1 MTRIRHTRSNL
12 QPSAF
17 RRHVWRGSCTRQCR
31 IILFLILCLCCVQF
45 SAALVIGAQST
56 EQSDFESHLAEAVK
70 AQSAGDFNTA
80 IAAYQSALAIQ
91 RDVPEVWANL
101 GLMQHQVRDYAGALA
116 SFTTAHQLQPK
127 LFTPILFLGLDNL
140 ELGNRT
146 DAVRYLL
153 MARQLHP
160 DDPNIHMSLG
170 RAYFGL
176 KQFDAASV
184 SYLRA
189 TELNQKNSEAWY
201 RLGIAYLEIAEADSG
216 TLVRLHHQS
225 PFFQAL
231 EAESLGSQ
239 GHLNEAAKTYR
250 ELLTTQNRPP
260 CIRSSFGLILIRQGQ
275 LSEAESEFQQD
286 QKSGG
291 CLLANLGLIRL
302 YLEKGGTDAALS
314 SLIVLWQLDPGF
326 VKTYISLLAT
336 GMAPERFAN
345 LDHALAQAPL
355 PKLTAEDV
363 AIVRYSLHGSSTAS
377 IEPVSQH
384 RAAGTVEGF
393 PKVLEYYRRGEY
405 RRCVNSLRP
414 ITSTSSRDKLSVWAA
429 CSFFTGDL
437 QATLAAGKQL
447 RQTPR
452 FEDEGLYWLIRA
464 HQGLA
469 VSYLVHAGE
478 VEPDSIHLHEL
489 LAESYRDMGK
499 YGAAETEYTVALNIN
514 PRDFTALI
522 GAAANYL
529 QEFRINLASDM
540 IQRALKENPS
550 DPEANYIAGEVLVEQ
565 HKYGEAESYLKVGLS
580 AKPELIPRIHAL
592 LGRIYASQGDNARA
606 IEQFEIGISSDDDG
620 SIYFQLGRLYQKTG
634 QQKLADAAFEKS
646 RSLAN
651 KR

>member
-1 MTRIRHTRSNL
+1 
-12 QPSAF
+12 
-17 RRHVWRGSCTRQCR
+17 
-31 IILFLILCLCCVQF
+31 
-45 SAALVIGAQST
+45 
-56 EQSDFESHLAEAVK
+56 
-70 AQSAGDFNTA
+70 
-80 IAAYQSALAIQ
+80 
-91 RDVPEVWANL
+91 
-101 GLMQHQVRDYAGALA
+101 MQHQARDYAGALA
-116 SFTTAHQLQPK
+116 SFTTAHQLRPT
-127 LFTPILFLGLDNL
+127 LFVPILFLGLDNL
-140 ELGNRT
+140 ELGDRAN
-146 DAVRYLL
+146 AVRYLL

-160 DDPNIHMSLG
+160 NDPNIHMSLG

-184 SYLRA
+184 SYVRA

-250 ELLTTQNRPP
+250 ELLTTQSRPP
-260 CIRSSFGLILIRQGQ
+260 CIRASLGLILIRQGQ

-291 CLLANLGLIRL
+291 CLLASLGLIRL
-302 YLEKGGTDAALS
+302 SLERDETDAALS
-314 SLIVLWQLDPGF
+314 SLMALWQLDPGF

-336 GMAPERFAN
+336 GMASERFAN
-345 LDHALAQAPL
+345 LDRALAQAQL

-363 AIVRYSLHGSSTAS
+363 ATVRYSLHGSSTAS
-377 IEPVSQH
+377 IVPISQH
-384 RAAGTVEGF
+384 RAAGTLEAF
-393 PKVLEYYRRGEY
+393 PKVQEYYRRGEY
-405 RRCVNSLRP
+405 RRCVNGLRP
-414 ITSTSSRDKLSVWAA
+414 TTSTSTRDKLSVWAA

-437 QATLAAGKQL
+437 HATLAAGQQL

-452 FEDEGLYWLIRA
+452 SEDEGLYWLIRA
-464 HQGLA
+464 NQGLA
-469 VSYLVHAGE
+469 VSCLVRAGE

-499 YGAAETEYTVALNIN
+499 YGAAEAEYTVALNIN

-565 HKYGEAESYLKVGLS
+565 HKYVEAESYLKAGLS
-580 AKPELIPRIHAL
+580 AKPELISRIHAL

-606 IEQFEIGISSDDDG
+606 IEQLEIGISSDDDG

-634 QQKLADAAFEKS
+634 QQKLAEAAFEKS